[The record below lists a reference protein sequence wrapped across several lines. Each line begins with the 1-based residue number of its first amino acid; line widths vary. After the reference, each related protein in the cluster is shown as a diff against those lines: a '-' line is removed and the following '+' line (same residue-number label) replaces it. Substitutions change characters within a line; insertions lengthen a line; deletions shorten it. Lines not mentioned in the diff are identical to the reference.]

1 MDIDER
7 LAKLTERH
15 EALVLSLEILTHDV
29 EGLKASSATLQQSI
43 ASLRDAARDSLQGQV
58 RILQMVTS
66 QTENIIAQQGNIDG
80 LQRSSEALQ
89 RNSEAL
95 QRSSEVQQRN
105 IEAQQRNIDSLLETA
120 RNHEKRLSRLENGHS
135 SPTQ

>member
-15 EALVLSLEILTHDV
+15 EALVISLEILSHEV
-29 EGLKASSATLQQSI
+29 EGLKASS

-66 QTENIIAQQGNIDG
+66 QTENIIAQQRNIDG
-80 LQRSSEALQ
+80 LQHNIHAQQRNIDAQQRNVEALQ
-89 RNSEAL
+89 RNSET
-95 QRSSEVQQRN
+95 
-105 IEAQQRNIDSLLETA
+105 QQRNIDSLLEIA
-120 RNHEKRLSRLENGHS
+120 RNHENRLTRLENGHS
-135 SPTQ
+135 GPAQ